1 VETKEVLRKLG
12 DEFAFHLRFARI
24 AEAGRDSV
32 DGLPFGQASRE
43 VGARGAILLEDVS
56 FGRAKQGAPVFYAA
70 EVVDGEVREFGRAP
84 SGQRVILMGGQL
96 HWPARKPGGN
106 ACS

>member
-1 VETKEVLRKLG
+1 MPNTAALVDELRATLG
-12 DEFAFHLRFARI
+12 PAL
-24 AEAGRDSV
+24 V
-32 DGLPFGQASRE
+32 DGLLR
-43 VGARGAILLEDVS
+43 
-56 FGRAKQGAPVFYAA
+56 RAKQGAPVFYAA